1 MIKEKSDFLLL
12 FFSFWCGGFG
22 LFFFFF
28 FFQCVGDSS
37 LSSNA
42 RETGVNGKSQRNQLV
57 LNTGN

>member
-28 FFQCVGDSS
+28 SVRG
-37 LSSNA
+37 
-42 RETGVNGKSQRNQLV
+42 
-57 LNTGN
+57 

>member
-1 MIKEKSDFLLL
+1 MIKEKSDFFVVV
-12 FFSFWCGGFG
+12 FFFLVWRFWP
-22 LFFFFF
+22 FFFF